1 MGPGHSQLP
10 HQNHEL
16 SPRSL
21 PRMNRVPVRALIAA
35 MALGLMALLVAAC
48 GSSSSDDSSANSEQV
63 TFTLT
68 DKGCEPTEASVPAGP
83 IDFQVE
89 NGGTSKYT
97 ELEVLDGETILG
109 ERENIT
115 EGLSGSFSLTLEEG
129 EYTVRCN
136 EEGEEGEGTLKVTGK
151 LDTKSSPEVDK
162 AIASYREYLEEN
174 TDALTTATTPFVA
187 AVEAGDIAKAKQLY
201 PTARIPYE
209 RIEPVAE
216 SFGDLDPRIDAREND
231 VPKSEFGGF
240 HRLEKALWEEE
251 STKNMEPVAE
261 SLLED
266 VEELEELIKGKV
278 KIHAVEIANGA
289 NELLTEVSTSKITG
303 EEERYS
309 HIDLVD
315 FKGNVEGA
323 EDAFLAVAPLMEGKD
338 PSLVKEVEMDFAAVY
353 PALKPYETSKWPGF
367 VFYTELTKADTR
379 KLAQVIDTLAEK
391 LSLVPAQIAKGEAE

>member
-1 MGPGHSQLP
+1 
-10 HQNHEL
+10 
-16 SPRSL
+16 
-21 PRMNRVPVRALIAA
+21 MNRVPVRALIAA

-48 GSSSSDDSSANSEQV
+48 GSSSSDDSSGNSEQL
-63 TFTLT
+63 TYTLT
-68 DKGCEPTEASVPAGP
+68 DAGCEPHNSSAKAGP
-83 IDFQVE
+83 IDFEVE
-89 NGGTSKYT
+89 NGGSAGVT
-97 ELEVLDGETILG
+97 ELEVLEGETILG
-109 ERENIT
+109 ERENVT
-115 EGLSGSFSLTLEEG
+115 EGLTGSFSLTLEEG

-136 EEGEEGEGTLKVTGK
+136 GGSEEDGTLKVTGE
-151 LDTKSSPEVDK
+151 LETESSPETVK
-162 AIASYREYLEEN
+162 AIDTYKKYLLKNSEE
-174 TDALTTATTPFVA
+174 LTEKTKPFVE
-187 AVEAGDIAKAKQLY
+187 AVIAGNIAKAKQLY
-201 PTARIPYE
+201 PAPRINYE

-251 STKNMEPVAE
+251 TTKNMEPVAE
-261 SLLED
+261 ALLED

-323 EDAFLAVAPLMEGKD
+323 KDAFLAVAPLMEDKD
-338 PSLVKEVEMDFAAVY
+338 PELVEEVETDFEDVY
-353 PALKPYETSKWPGF
+353 ASLKPYETTEWPGF
-367 VFYTELTKADTR
+367 VLYTELSKADTR
-379 KLAQVIDTLAEK
+379 KLAQGINTLAEK
-391 LSLVPAQIAKGEAE
+391 LSLVPAKIAQTESA

>member
-1 MGPGHSQLP
+1 
-10 HQNHEL
+10 
-16 SPRSL
+16 
-21 PRMNRVPVRALIAA
+21 MNRVPVRALIAA
-35 MALGLMALLVAAC
+35 LALGLVALLVAAC
-48 GSSSSDDSSANSEQV
+48 GSSGSDDSSGNSEQL
-63 TFTLT
+63 TFKLT
-68 DKGCEPTEASVPAGP
+68 DAGCEPHTVNAKAGP

-89 NGGTSKYT
+89 NGGSAGVT
-97 ELEVLDGETILG
+97 ELEVLEGETILG

-115 EGLSGSFSLTLEEG
+115 EGLTGSFSLTLEEG

-136 EEGEEGEGTLKVTGK
+136 GGTEEDGTLKVTGE
-151 LDTKSSPEVDK
+151 LATESSPETVK
-162 AIASYREYLEEN
+162 AIDTYKKYLLENSEE
-174 TDALTTATTPFVA
+174 LTAKTKPFVE
-187 AVEAGDIAKAKQLY
+187 AVIEGNIAKAKQLY
-201 PTARIPYE
+201 PAPRINYE

-216 SFGDLDPRIDAREND
+216 SFGDLDPRIDARAND

-251 STKNMEPVAE
+251 TTKNMEPVAE
-261 SLLED
+261 ALLED

-315 FKGNVEGA
+315 FLGNVEGA
-323 EDAFLAVAPLMEGKD
+323 EDAFLAVAPLMDGKD
-338 PSLVKEVEMDFAAVY
+338 PSLVKEVEKDFAAVY
-353 PALKPYETSKWPGF
+353 AALKPYETSKWPGF
-367 VFYTELTKADTR
+367 VLYTELTKADTR

-391 LSLVPAQIAKGEAE
+391 LSLVPAQIAQTESS

>member
-1 MGPGHSQLP
+1 
-10 HQNHEL
+10 
-16 SPRSL
+16 
-21 PRMNRVPVRALIAA
+21 MNRVPVRALIAA
-35 MALGLMALLVAAC
+35 MALGLIALFVAAC
-48 GSSSSDDSSANSEQV
+48 GSSSSDDSSGSSEQLS
-63 TFTLT
+63 FKLT
-68 DKGCEPTEASVPAGP
+68 DAGCEPHTANAKAGP

-89 NGGTSKYT
+89 GGSAGVT
-97 ELEVLDGETILG
+97 ELEVLEGETILG

-115 EGLSGSFSLTLEEG
+115 EGLTGSFTLTLEEG

-136 EEGEEGEGTLKVTGK
+136 GGTEEDGTLKVTGE
-151 LDTKSSPEVDK
+151 LESEVSPETEE
-162 AIASYREYLEEN
+162 AIANYKKYLLKNSEE
-174 TDALTTATTPFVA
+174 LTAKTKPFVE
-187 AVEAGDIAKAKQLY
+187 AVIAGNIEKAKELY
-201 PTARIPYE
+201 AAPRVNYE

-240 HRLEKALWEEE
+240 HRLEKALWDEET
-251 STKNMEPVAE
+251 TKNMEPVAE
-261 SLLED
+261 ELLAD

-323 EDAFLAVAPLMEGKD
+323 EDAFEVVAPLMHGDD
-338 PSLVKEVEMDFAAVY
+338 PQLVKEIEADFAAVY
-353 PALKPYETSKWPGF
+353 AALKPYETSKWPGF
-367 VFYTELTKADTR
+367 VLYTELTKADTR

-391 LSLVPAQIAKGEAE
+391 LSLVPAKIAQTEVSE